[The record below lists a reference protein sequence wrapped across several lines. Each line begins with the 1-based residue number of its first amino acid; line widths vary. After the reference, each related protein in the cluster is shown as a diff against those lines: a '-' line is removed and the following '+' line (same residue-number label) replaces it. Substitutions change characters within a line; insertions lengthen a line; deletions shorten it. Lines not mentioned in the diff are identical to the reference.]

1 MTAEASSLA
10 RKHTARATFLRAHHA
25 AERGVLV
32 EHGDVA
38 LALVDR
44 SLEGGRE
51 RIARRHR
58 IDPHAGASP
67 FCGKA
72 LGDGDDR
79 CLGRRVGMHRHRAH
93 PGDRGNVDDAAA
105 SALRHAPA
113 ERDRSHVGAALID
126 VDDLVPRRHRQ
137 LFRGQRL
144 LQHAGAVDQD
154 VDWTG
159 GRLDGAGA
167 FVERLLVADVGNPR
181 STLDFGGNRV
191 APRLVAI
198 EHDDRRSR
206 VRQHA
211 AARGADTACPAG
223 HHGNASDASSAH
235 VLTFAKVECLC
246 QRSTSTSSRPRRS
259 PSANRRMTT
268 PRVRP

>member
-1 MTAEASSLA
+1 METSRWPLSIAAC
-10 RKHTARATFLRAHHA
+10 RA
-25 AERGVLV
+25 GVQ
-32 EHGDVA
+32 
-38 LALVDR
+38 
-44 SLEGGRE
+44 

-72 LGDGDDR
+72 LGDGDD
-79 CLGRRVGMHRHRAH
+79 CGLGRRVGVHRHRTHAGNR
-93 PGDRGNVDDAAA
+93 GDVDDAAA

-113 ERDRSHVGAALID
+113 ERDRSHIGAALID

-154 VDWTG
+154 VDRPD
-159 GRLDGAGA
+159 GRFDGAGA

-181 STLDFGGNRV
+181 SALDFGGDRV
-191 APRLVAI
+191 RPRLVAI
-198 EHDDRRSR
+198 EHDDRRCR

-211 AARGADTACPAG
+211 AAGGADAACPAG

-235 VLTFAKVECLC
+235 ALTFAKVERLC
-246 QRSTSTSSRPRRS
+246 QRSTTHVQQPRRS
-259 PSANRRMTT
+259 PSANRRMTM